1 MSRLVFGYTN
11 EQLKNSFF
19 RSKGIK
25 LMEHI
30 VQLIQELETDFDKL
44 TKEGTAYVFRYLVAG
59 F

>member
-1 MSRLVFGYTN
+1 
-11 EQLKNSFF
+11 
-19 RSKGIK
+19 
-25 LMEHI
+25 MEHI